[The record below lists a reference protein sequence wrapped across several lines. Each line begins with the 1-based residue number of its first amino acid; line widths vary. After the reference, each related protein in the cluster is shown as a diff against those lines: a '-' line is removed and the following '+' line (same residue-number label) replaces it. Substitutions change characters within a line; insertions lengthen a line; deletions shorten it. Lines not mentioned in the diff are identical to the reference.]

1 MHWCSSDDSWRL
13 FMKRFGAS
21 VEHIVH
27 DPLPALSE
35 HEGGEALQEEL
46 ESLRTK
52 VQELSEEV
60 GDHKARGSGLTETC
74 RALSS
79 ATNSKAKS
87 LS

>member
-1 MHWCSSDDSWRL
+1 
-13 FMKRFGAS
+13 MKRFGAS

-35 HEGGEALQEEL
+35 HEDGEALQEEL
-46 ESLRTK
+46 EHLRIK

-60 GDHKARGSGLTETC
+60 GNHKVKRSKLKKTC
-74 RALSS
+74 RALNS
-79 ATNSKAKS
+79 ATNSKTKS

>member
-1 MHWCSSDDSWRL
+1 
-13 FMKRFGAS
+13 MKRFGAS

-35 HEGGEALQEEL
+35 HEGSEALQEEV

-60 GDHKARGSGLTETC
+60 GDYKAKRSKLKEVC

-79 ATNSKAKS
+79 ATNSEAKS
-87 LS
+87 PS

>member
-35 HEGGEALQEEL
+35 HEGDEDLQEEL
-46 ESLRTK
+46 EHLRTK

-60 GDHKARGSGLTETC
+60 GQSKVKKAS
-74 RALSS
+74 
-79 ATNSKAKS
+79 
-87 LS
+87 

>member
-1 MHWCSSDDSWRL
+1 
-13 FMKRFGAS
+13 MKRFGAS

-27 DPLPALSE
+27 DPLPALLE

-46 ESLRTK
+46 EQLRSK

-60 GDHKARGSGLTETC
+60 GDHKVERSELTKAY
-74 RALSS
+74 RALNS
-79 ATNSKAKS
+79 AVNSKAKS